1 MKMKTLSLIITLA
14 AILLVVAI
22 PALWAGST
30 RSVSVSC
37 VIEPRI
43 SVQMGQ
49 NQETETSTQGSLL
62 EQKQSKKTNLTSPYA
77 SIIIYSYCAR

>member
-1 MKMKTLSLIITLA
+1 MRTLSLIIMIVA
-14 AILLVVAI
+14 VLVVFAA
-22 PALWAGST
+22 PPLWAGST

-43 SVQMGQ
+43 SVQMGG
-49 NQETETSTQGSLL
+49 NQDSNTSTQGSLL